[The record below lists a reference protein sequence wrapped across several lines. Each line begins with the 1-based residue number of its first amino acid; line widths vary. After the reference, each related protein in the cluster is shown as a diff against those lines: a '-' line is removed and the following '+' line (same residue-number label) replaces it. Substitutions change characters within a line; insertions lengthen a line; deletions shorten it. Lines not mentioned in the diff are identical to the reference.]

1 MKAKLTK
8 QVRNAKNLADD
19 KEVTDIKTLVAIKNG
34 KIHTPVVARWYMGR
48 SAKASAVYCSVW
60 INDKDFHSSGH
71 GSAGGYG
78 YHKISAAFA
87 DALNSAGVE
96 LYGSPYT
103 NAVETTKERRRRAHI
118 GGCGDSSVDAAL
130 KAIGRALFFR
140 GQMEIV

>member
-8 QVRNAKNLADD
+8 QVSNAKNLADD

-34 KIHTPVVARWYMGR
+34 KIFTPVVARWYMGR
-48 SAKASAVYCSVW
+48 SSRASVVYCSIW
-60 INDKDFHSSGH
+60 INTKDFHTGGH

-78 YHKISAAFA
+78 YHKVSAAFA
-87 DALNSAGVE
+87 DALDSAGVV
-96 LYGSPYT
+96 LYGSPY
-103 NAVETTKERRRRAHI
+103 AYVVETAKDLRLRARI

-130 KAIGRALFFR
+130 KAIGHALGFR